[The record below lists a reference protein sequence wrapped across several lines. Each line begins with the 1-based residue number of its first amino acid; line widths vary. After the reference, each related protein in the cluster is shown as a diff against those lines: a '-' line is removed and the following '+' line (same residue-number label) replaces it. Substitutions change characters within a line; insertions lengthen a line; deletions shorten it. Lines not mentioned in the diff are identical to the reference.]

1 MASYT
6 GTRYAYLILY
16 IAFSN
21 TIYADRRSFVECIL
35 EVINMKILKLY
46 EQTNLDLN
54 MTITLSTNSGGVVA
68 VQIYDALLFIE
79 EVNLKSEQEFLSY
92 LVSQEKPTQES
103 IVSFLKHLFFD
114 STLAKQFVQ
123 WQRNDN
129 VA

>member
-1 MASYT
+1 
-6 GTRYAYLILY
+6 
-16 IAFSN
+16 
-21 TIYADRRSFVECIL
+21 
-35 EVINMKILKLY
+35 MKIVKLY
-46 EQTNLDLN
+46 EQTDLDLN
-54 MTITLSTNSGGVVA
+54 MTITLSTNSGGVVT

-79 EVNLKSEQEFLSY
+79 EVNLKGEQEFLSY

-114 STLAKQFVQ
+114 ANLAKQFVQ